1 MVIDRRWMR
10 GDRVEISL
18 PMEVRRVA
26 ANDNVEDDRGKYAL
40 ERGPIVYC
48 LEGRDQAHSTV
59 FDKSVRLDAPIRADY
74 RADKLNGIVE
84 LSGEAEEVEADG
96 SVRPV
101 AFKAIPYSTW
111 NNRGSD
117 EMAVWIPGSPAY
129 AHVKPQP
136 TIASRAKTLFF
147 RSAIQKDAPETA
159 AVEGEAWGVND
170 QWEPR
175 RSSDISKPYH
185 YWWLKQGTEESIAY
199 EFDKPETV
207 SNVQV
212 YWLDFDHYDGDFRVP
227 ASWRLFY
234 RTDDGNWKEV
244 DGHSAYGCAR
254 DRYNSVDFK
263 PVSTTGLK
271 ILAKLQQGKSGG
283 VIEWKVNK

>member
-1 MVIDRRWMR
+1 M
-10 GDRVEISL
+10 
-18 PMEVRRVA
+18 
-26 ANDNVEDDRGKYAL
+26 
-40 ERGPIVYC
+40 
-48 LEGRDQAHSTV
+48 
-59 FDKSVRLDAPIRADY
+59 
-74 RADKLNGIVE
+74 
-84 LSGEAEEVEADG
+84 
-96 SVRPV
+96 
-101 AFKAIPYSTW
+101 
-111 NNRGSD
+111 
-117 EMAVWIPGSPAY
+117 
-129 AHVKPQP
+129 
-136 TIASRAKTLFF
+136 
-147 RSAIQKDAPETA
+147 
-159 AVEGEAWGVND
+159 ND

-234 RTDDGNWKEV
+234 KTDDGNWKEV

-263 PVSTTGLK
+263 PVTTTGLK